1 MLSVHWHSLLGALL
15 LSIPTWGA
23 QVEST
28 SNAGVDETS
37 EKPDST
43 SESSESTGE
52 PSTSESATEGQ
63 ASADDKKD
71 TNSSEADPTKSQVHV
86 LGDNEII
93 LTNSHHPIRR
103 GHGGWE
109 VYNRAGQRQKGLR
122 IPSGAN
128 VGQVPGEEMPIPEPS
143 RGLLPLLF
151 SDRSSRQS
159 TQGNTGQLQSSGGW
173 TGKGLRLVTDEHKLA
188 QVSEPLLD
196 FDPFD
201 PLNKT
206 IRVLRQDLLDPLSI
220 TFQPSMAWTYQ
231 HATEVRPG
239 YQHGRSVLWFGVDG
253 AVILWDDNDDN
264 SARVVYNIQ
273 AQVGAFTPTTPFL
286 GTAVGSPL
294 IVNNILIG
302 SNFNLYMLYWA
313 QQLFDKKVTV
323 IVGKF
328 EDQVYFD
335 ANAIAYNPLTQ
346 FMYEGFNQSITNP
359 FPGYGFGGLVEWSIT
374 DDFRVRMGTMNSET
388 TSQASGFEYLAADHL
403 FTMFQS
409 TLDLEFE
416 YGGQV
421 HEGHYRMMV
430 WYNSIGDTGTGKSPW
445 DASGWGVTF
454 NMDQR
459 VWNGLG
465 VFCRVGWGENDVTA
479 SNFSVSAGFSIEDFL
494 GRQGDCIG
502 FAGSWSKITELGR
515 FDANLPMIP
524 GDQTLFELFWRINI
538 TDSVQVSPVLQYVH
552 DAGAGIDSSW
562 IWGIRSVWSF

>member
-1 MLSVHWHSLLGALL
+1 MFSVHWHSLLGALL
-15 LSIPTWGA
+15 LSIPAWSD

-28 SNAGVDETS
+28 STTGDDAAS
-37 EKPDST
+37 ENST
-43 SESSESTGE
+43 STGE
-52 PSTSESATEGQ
+52 PVESGQSDPATEDQ
-63 ASADDKKD
+63 ASADDEQD
-71 TNSSEADPTKSQVHV
+71 TTSPEADPTKSQVHV
-86 LGDNEII
+86 VGDNEVII
-93 LTNSHHPIRR
+93 TNSTHPIRR

-122 IPSGAN
+122 IPSGST
-128 VGQVPGEEMPIPEPS
+128 VGQVPGEEMPIQVPDWEG
-143 RGLLPLLF
+143 GLLPFLF
-151 SDRSSRQS
+151 SDGSQRKS
-159 TQGNTGQLQSSGGW
+159 TQENATGKLPSTGGW
-173 TGKGLRLVTDEHKLA
+173 TGKGLRIITDEHKLA

-201 PLNKT
+201 PLNQT
-206 IRVLRQDLLDPLSI
+206 ISFLRRDLLDPLSI

-239 YQHGRSVLWFGVDG
+239 YQHGRSVLWFGLDG
-253 AVILWDDNDDN
+253 AVILWNNEDN

-313 QQLFDKKVTV
+313 QQLFEKKVTV

-335 ANAIAYNPLTQ
+335 ANAVAYNPLTQ

-388 TSQASGFEYLAADHL
+388 TSKASGFEYLSADHL

-409 TLDLEFE
+409 TLDLELE
-416 YGGQV
+416 YAGEV

-445 DASGWGVTF
+445 DAAGWGVTF

-459 VWNGLG
+459 VWEGLG
-465 VFCRVGWGENDVTA
+465 VFCRVGWGENDVTS

-515 FDANLPMIP
+515 YDADLPMIP
-524 GDQTLFELFWRINI
+524 GDQTLFELFWRINL

-552 DAGAGIDSSW
+552 DAGAGIDNSW